1 MAVLPCRRRPGS
13 RPSPA
18 RPTPTQAMQEP
29 ATAPTLNE
37 DLEDSASALLEAIVR
52 AEVELNALEERCGSL
67 ELAIS
72 LGREAVTTAES
83 LPPANGSAKGSSGNV
98 APPERSSSEGM
109 PAATGPAEAPLPQPI
124 RAPRPLT
131 IRPQG
136 AAKPEPTP
144 APVAASADAPATEKP
159 NLEPAVNPELA
170 PAAEKLD
177 SDPVSRSLEEQA
189 AALRA
194 AMGEDHAPVAEEA
207 SAKVAVGPAPVEQTA
222 PVRPPAPTATKRE
235 PGSSEQGP
243 FKPKRSTPLKSRLAG
258 LDVNAVEREGES
270 YSDRSAELEQLL
282 RSRDDS

>member
-1 MAVLPCRRRPGS
+1 
-13 RPSPA
+13 
-18 RPTPTQAMQEP
+18 MQEP
-29 ATAPTLNE
+29 ATAPTLNQ

-83 LPPANGSAKGSSGNV
+83 LPAANGIAKGNSGNV
-98 APPERSSSEGM
+98 LPPEGSSSEEM
-109 PAATGPAEAPLPQPI
+109 PAAAPVSATALPQPI

-144 APVAASADAPATEKP
+144 APVAASADPPATENP
-159 NLEPAVNPELA
+159 ALEPAVDPELA

-194 AMGEDHAPVAEEA
+194 AMGEDHAPVAEGA
-207 SAKVAVGPAPVEQTA
+207 SAKVAAAPAPVEQTA
-222 PVRPPAPTATKRE
+222 PVRPAAPTATKRGTDV
-235 PGSSEQGP
+235 PDQRP

-270 YSDRSAELEQLL
+270 YSERSAELEQLL